1 MSVLCYG
8 LFDEVAGDVMP
19 CVVVGKE
26 NKDGTHKATDNIPCQ
41 IPHAEMISFLLAVFY
56 LFVDAESE
64 SHGKGNDGGNDCRGK
79 MNERHKHTDKGGDYE
94 LTEDVELLV
103 APGLVIANF
112 LCHDN

>member
-8 LFDEVAGDVMP
+8 LFDEVADDVMP
-19 CVVVGKE
+19 CVVVGE
-26 NKDGTHKATDNIPCQ
+26 ECQDGSGEASDYIPRQ
-41 IPHAEMISFLLAVFY
+41 IPYAEMVSFLLAVFY
-56 LFVDAESE
+56 LFADAESE

-79 MNERHKHTDKGGDYE
+79 MNERHKPTDKGGDYE

>member
-1 MSVLCYG
+1 MPNPTRRNDFLSVCCL
-8 LFDEVAGDVMP
+8 
-19 CVVVGKE
+19 
-26 NKDGTHKATDNIPCQ
+26 
-41 IPHAEMISFLLAVFY
+41 Y

-64 SHGKGNDGGNDCRGK
+64 SHNKGNDGGNDCRGK